1 MLLSRSLSRRRPLG
15 GRPFQLLLAS
25 LAVSSCGDWLYNVAL
40 LALVF
45 ERTHSG
51 TWVALTTAARVLP
64 IVLLGPLGGVMADR
78 HDRRRLMIGADLV
91 RVALMVAL
99 AAVAAAGLPIVLA
112 PVIAAAATAA
122 GTAVPPCVAVSTA
135 RLVPGP
141 ELQRANARRA
151 AVGQAAIVAGPALGA
166 LVLVVSTPATA
177 MLLNAVTFIAS
188 AVAVW
193 LIGNGPAF
201 VPSGIAGETVSGVLD
216 GIVAG
221 ARALR
226 EAPAA
231 IRLLAADLVC
241 STVYGTLTVLFVL
254 LGRQLGGGNGA
265 YGLLMGAYGV
275 GGVIGA
281 MVTGRVANPARWRT
295 ALIAAL
301 LLVATTLVALGS
313 GPTLLEAL
321 AASLVG
327 GGGLVV
333 GEVLADTAL
342 PRMLDDDILASAYGL
357 AVPVSLGGIVL
368 GSLLAEP
375 LASLLGVG
383 GALTAVGLA
392 VVLACAALVRRPLVV
407 AVPSVA

>member
-1 MLLSRSLSRRRPLG
+1 MLHSRSLLRHRPLG

-25 LAVSSCGDWLYNVAL
+25 LAVSSCGDWVYNVAL

-64 IVLLGPLGGVMADR
+64 IVLLGPLGGVIAGW
-78 HDRRRLMIGADLV
+78 HDRRILMIGADLV
-91 RVALMVAL
+91 RAVLMLAL
-99 AAVAAAGLPIVLA
+99 AAVAAAGLPIVLT
-112 PVIAAAATAA
+112 PLIAAAATAA
-122 GTAVPPCVAVSTA
+122 GTAVPSCVAASTA

-193 LIGNGPAF
+193 SIGSGPAF
-201 VPSGIAGETVSGVLD
+201 VPARTAGETVSGVVD
-216 GIVAG
+216 GIMAG

-226 EAPAA
+226 AAPAA
-231 IRLLAADLVC
+231 IRLIAADVVC
-241 STVYGTLTVLFVL
+241 SAVYGTLTVLFVL
-254 LGRQLGGGNGA
+254 LGRQLGAGTGA
-265 YGLLMGAYGV
+265 YGLLMGAYGI

-281 MVTGRVANPARWRT
+281 MGTGRVANPARWRT

-301 LLVATTLVALGS
+301 LLVATTLVTLGS

-321 AASLVG
+321 AASLLG

-342 PRMLDDDILASAYGL
+342 PQMLDDDILASAYGL
-357 AVPVSLGGIVL
+357 AVPVSLGGIVV
-368 GSLLAEP
+368 GSLLAGP
-375 LASLLGVG
+375 LVSFLGVG

-392 VVLACAALVRRPLVV
+392 VVVACWAVVRRPLVV

>member
-1 MLLSRSLSRRRPLG
+1 MLPSRSLLRRRPLG
-15 GRPFQLLLAS
+15 GRPFQVLLAS
-25 LAVSSCGDWLYNVAL
+25 LAVSSLGDWAYNVAL

-45 ERTHSG
+45 ERTRSG
-51 TWVALTTAARVLP
+51 TWIALTTAARVLP

-78 HDRRRLMIGADLV
+78 HNRRRLMIGADLM
-91 RVALMVAL
+91 RAALMVAL
-99 AAVAAAGLPIVLA
+99 AAAAAAGLPILLA

-122 GTAVPPCVAVSTA
+122 GTAVPPCVAASTA

-141 ELQRANARRA
+141 ELQRANARRS

-166 LVLVVSTPATA
+166 LVLIVSTPPTA

-193 LIGNGPAF
+193 SIGSRPAF
-201 VPSGIAGETVSGVLD
+201 VPSGAATETVGGVLG

-221 ARALR
+221 AQALWA
-226 EAPAA
+226 APAA
-231 IRLLAADLVC
+231 IRLIAADIVC
-241 STVYGTLTVLFVL
+241 SAVYGTLTVLFVL
-254 LGRQLGGGNGA
+254 LGRQIGAGNGG
-265 YGLLMGAYGV
+265 YGLLMGAYGI

-281 MVTGRVANPARWRT
+281 MVTGRVANPARWRM

-313 GPTLLEAL
+313 RPTLLEAL
-321 AASLVG
+321 AASLLG

-357 AVPVSLGGIVL
+357 AVPVSLGGIVV
-368 GSLLAEP
+368 GSLLAGP
-375 LASLLGVG
+375 LVSFLGVG
-383 GALTAVGLA
+383 GALTAIGLA
-392 VVLACAALVRRPLVV
+392 VVVACGALVRRPLMM
-407 AVPSVA
+407 AASSVA

>member
-1 MLLSRSLSRRRPLG
+1 M
-15 GRPFQLLLAS
+15 
-25 LAVSSCGDWLYNVAL
+25 
-40 LALVF
+40 
-45 ERTHSG
+45 
-51 TWVALTTAARVLP
+51 
-64 IVLLGPLGGVMADR
+64 
-78 HDRRRLMIGADLV
+78 
-91 RVALMVAL
+91 
-99 AAVAAAGLPIVLA
+99 
-112 PVIAAAATAA
+112 
-122 GTAVPPCVAVSTA
+122 
-135 RLVPGP
+135 
-141 ELQRANARRA
+141 
-151 AVGQAAIVAGPALGA
+151 
-166 LVLVVSTPATA
+166 
-177 MLLNAVTFIAS
+177 
-188 AVAVW
+188 
-193 LIGNGPAF
+193 
-201 VPSGIAGETVSGVLD
+201 
-216 GIVAG
+216 
-221 ARALR
+221 
-226 EAPAA
+226 
-231 IRLLAADLVC
+231 
-241 STVYGTLTVLFVL
+241 L

-327 GGGLVV
+327 AGGLVV

-357 AVPVSLGGIVL
+357 AAPVSLGGIVL